1 MPKPLSPLS
10 SAPVASGPSALL
22 RRTPSSPPFRP
33 HRSFHSWLLP
43 AAILA
48 GFVILFALLFQDRL
62 LPATPVRVIP
72 AIALAAAAS
81 SATDAENA
89 PSSPSPSPATGRL
102 LFQASGWIEPD
113 PLPIRATALVEGVV
127 EEVLVLE
134 GQTVQQGEILARLI
148 QTDARLMRHRMRE
161 KLAKA
166 RADLDAHCT
175 GTQVAIQKMEIAKA
189 ELAAESADLAETADR
204 LVRLQRTP
212 EGAVPASDRV
222 AVHFLHDRRKAAVA
236 ARRAA
241 IEEIAHDMNRIAYE
255 TLAMQHEIRAMEI
268 DLAEAELA
276 LERTEIRAPL
286 DGIIQTLF
294 AAPGRKIMLVS
305 EDMESATVATLY
317 QADKLQ
323 VRVDVP
329 LADAAGL
336 SVGQPARIRCSLLGD
351 SVFDGEVTRIT
362 GQADIQRNTL
372 QAKVRILNP
381 DPRLRP
387 EMLCRVEFLATA
399 TAGDNPASTASAGT
413 DLTLHVPENAL
424 QNDLLWICDAATLR
438 VRRVSMQRLGN
449 PAEGWQAVQGPLLP
463 GEWVVL
469 QPAGLRENQRVR
481 PTVQTHH
488 SPRP

>member
-1 MPKPLSPLS
+1 MPKALTTFS
-10 SAPVASGPSALL
+10 SAPPPGDPSALL
-22 RRTPSSPPFRP
+22 RHTPSPPSRP
-33 HRSFHSWLLP
+33 HRRFHSWLLP

-48 GFVILFALLFQDRL
+48 GFVLLFALLFQDRL

-72 AIALAAAAS
+72 ALALAAAAAS
-81 SATDAENA
+81 VTDAEN
-89 PSSPSPSPATGRL
+89 PRPSPASGRL

-113 PLPIRATALVEGVV
+113 PLPTRATALVEGVID
-127 EEVLVLE
+127 EVLVLE
-134 GQTVQQGEILARLI
+134 GQSVQQGQILARLV
-148 QTDARLMRHRMRE
+148 QTDARLMRDRMRE
-161 KLAKA
+161 TLAKA

-175 GTQVAIQKMEIAKA
+175 GTQIAIQKMEIAKA

-204 LVRLQRTP
+204 LDRLQRTP

-276 LERTEIRAPL
+276 LERTEIRAPM
-286 DGIIQTLF
+286 DGVIQTLF
-294 AAPGRKIMLVS
+294 AAPGRKIMLAS
-305 EDMESATVATLY
+305 EDMESATIATLY
-317 QADKLQ
+317 QPGSLQ

-336 SVGQPARIRCSLLGD
+336 SIGQAARIRCSLLGD
-351 SVFDGEVTRIT
+351 KVFEGEVTRIT

-372 QAKVRILNP
+372 QAKVRILHP

-387 EMLCRVEFLATA
+387 EMLSRVEFLATA
-399 TAGDNPASTASAGT
+399 TAGDNSASTAAAGAN
-413 DLTLHVPENAL
+413 LTLHVPENAL
-424 QNDLLWICDAATLR
+424 QSSSVWICDAKTLR
-438 VRRVSMQRLGN
+438 VRRATVERLGP
-449 PAEGWQAVQGPLLP
+449 PADGWQAVQGPLLP
-463 GEWVVL
+463 GEWIVI
-469 QPAGLRENQRVR
+469 QPPELRENQRVR
-481 PTVQTHH
+481 PTLQALR